1 MIRIA
6 TQFLALARTAV
17 VLSMAG
23 LSFAQP
29 VTVIRGG
36 RVFDGTGAP
45 ARVANVVIRGTRIE
59 AVTNGPS
66 DVPAGA
72 RVIDATG
79 KTVLPGLFDLHT
91 HLTNSPVTGQPTD
104 WTRNV
109 ADYLRHGVTSVIDF
123 AEYGEMYEPMRTLL
137 ASNLRG
143 PHVSFAAR
151 LSTPGGHG
159 TESGWGDFITLTAS
173 TPQEGRVRVRAALA
187 GHPDL
192 IKIFTD
198 GWRYGT
204 SADLTSMNVETL
216 RAMVE
221 EAHQAGVKVFTHT
234 VTLAGAKLAVST
246 GVDALAHGINDA
258 EVDEELIALL
268 REKGTFYISTLSVFE
283 QLKRPETPAHAARWK
298 HLLNNVKRLHAAGVP
313 VAMARP

>member
-6 TQFLALARTAV
+6 TQFLVLARTAV

-109 ADYLRHGVTSVIDF
+109 ADYLRYGVTSVNDF
-123 AEYGEMYEPMRTLL
+123 AEYGEM
-137 ASNLRG
+137 
-143 PHVSFAAR
+143 
-151 LSTPGGHG
+151 
-159 TESGWGDFITLTAS
+159 
-173 TPQEGRVRVRAALA
+173 
-187 GHPDL
+187 
-192 IKIFTD
+192 
-198 GWRYGT
+198 
-204 SADLTSMNVETL
+204 
-216 RAMVE
+216 
-221 EAHQAGVKVFTHT
+221 
-234 VTLAGAKLAVST
+234 
-246 GVDALAHGINDA
+246 
-258 EVDEELIALL
+258 
-268 REKGTFYISTLSVFE
+268 
-283 QLKRPETPAHAARWK
+283 
-298 HLLNNVKRLHAAGVP
+298 
-313 VAMARP
+313 